1 VTERFDPTSVAGL
14 DEPVRRYLTH
24 AIREGAPLARPIQMK
39 MNGRIRLRR
48 WRRFTA
54 QENGDGR
61 SYRWDARLHAG
72 PVTVLEV
79 VDNFGAGHADTYGML
94 FGLIQLFHAGDE
106 NTTRSAAARAAL
118 ETVWCPTSLLPEQR
132 VNWRAESDEQI
143 VAAFE
148 VPPESVE
155 LTLEIGEA
163 GELKSVVLPRWS
175 NAGGKD
181 WGYVPC
187 GATSHAERDFGPLV
201 VPGEVTFEWWFG
213 TPQPR
218 PYFMARMDEL
228 SVG

>member
-1 VTERFDPTSVAGL
+1 MTDRFDPTSVAHL

-24 AIREGAPLARPIQMK
+24 AIREGAPLARPIHMK
-39 MNGRIRLRR
+39 MDGHIRLRR
-48 WRRFTA
+48 WRRFSA

-61 SYRWDARLHAG
+61 SYRWDARLRAG

-79 VDNFGAGHADTYGML
+79 VDSFGAGQADTYGML
-94 FGLIQLFHAGDE
+94 FGVMMLFHAGDE

-118 ETVWCPTSLLPEQR
+118 ETAWCPTALLPEHG
-132 VNWRAESDEQI
+132 VSWRAESDERI

-155 LTLEIGEA
+155 LTLEIGQA

-175 NAGGKD
+175 NAGRED

-187 GATSHAERDFGPLV
+187 GVTPHAERDFGHLV
-201 VPGEVTFEWWFG
+201 VPSELTVEWWFG
-213 TPQPR
+213 TPRSR
-218 PYFMARMDEL
+218 PYFKARVNEL